1 MTKAL
6 YPGSFDP
13 ITNGHLA
20 IIKRAAKLFNTLIV
34 AVVHNR
40 SKQTLFSL
48 DERRALIET
57 VLRED
62 GLDGTI
68 QVVTYDGLLVEFAR
82 ELKVDAIV
90 RGLRVNSDFDYE
102 FQMALMNRD
111 MAPEIE
117 SVFLMTNNRYIFLS
131 SSIVKEVK
139 SYGEDV
145 AHLVPP
151 AVDRALSERLSA

>member
-1 MTKAL
+1 MSKAL

-20 IIKRAAKLFNTLIV
+20 IIKRAAKLFDRLIV

-48 DERRALIET
+48 EERQALIET
-57 VLRED
+57 VLAED
-62 GLDGTI
+62 GLDGAI
-68 QVVTYDGLLVEFAR
+68 EVVTYDGLLVEFAR
-82 ELKVDAIV
+82 ELKVNAIV

-102 FQMALMNRD
+102 FQLALMNRD

-117 SVFLMTNNRYIFLS
+117 SVFLMTNSRYIFLS

-145 AHLVPP
+145 SHLVPA
-151 AVDRALSERLSA
+151 AVDRALAQRLSA